1 MREGDIKEG
10 KTWDGSGIRGKS
22 HSTSVTGDVSIVFTA
37 GFSTTEA
44 KEPLAHWCGSF
55 ENLL

>member
-22 HSTSVTGDVSIVFTA
+22 HSTSVTGDVSIVRNSRA
-37 GFSTTEA
+37 FS
-44 KEPLAHWCGSF
+44 PLVWF
-55 ENLL
+55 F

>member
-1 MREGDIKEG
+1 MREGDIKEK

-44 KEPLAHWCGSF
+44 KLKS
-55 ENLL
+55 L